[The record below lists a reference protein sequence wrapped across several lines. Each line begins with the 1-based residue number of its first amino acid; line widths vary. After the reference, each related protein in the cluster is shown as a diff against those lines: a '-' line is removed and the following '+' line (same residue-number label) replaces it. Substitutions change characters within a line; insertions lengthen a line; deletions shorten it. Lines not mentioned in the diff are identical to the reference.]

1 MSAGTQRLQAAMDAH
16 AKNTDACKA
25 ANLAKDTAD
34 RAFEVS
40 DAEVAAAI
48 TQVQG
53 EQSALALDSL
63 KLADVPADKQVAADT
78 QAPSA

>member
-16 AKNTDACKA
+16 AKNTEACKA

-34 RAFEVS
+34 KAFKLS
-40 DAEVAAAI
+40 DEEVAAAI
-48 TQVQG
+48 AQVQA

-63 KLADVPADKQVAADT
+63 KLADVPADKQPATDSAA
-78 QAPSA
+78 PV